1 MRWHLVSSCSAISRA
16 SPHTKLRPFQPL
28 LQRQSCRNQS
38 TTKGGSS
45 PDGSEEKPIDPKVS
59 DLGYTIRHDFAK
71 FREKYDTP
79 KSPIVLAH
87 GLMGFDEFRLV
98 GNLLP
103 GIKYWR
109 GITDAYQQNQ
119 IECITTAV
127 PTTGSIEERA
137 MALHEQI
144 KAKAAGKDVNIV
156 AHSMGGLDSRYL
168 ISKSYLSISEV
179 YPDTFPNTTQ
189 AKSNHKNTP
198 SDP

>member
-1 MRWHLVSSCSAISRA
+1 MRWHLIPPCNAISRA
-16 SPHTKLRPFQPL
+16 SHSKLRLFQPL

-45 PDGSEEKPIDPKVS
+45 PDGSEEKPVDPEVS
-59 DLGYTIRHDFAK
+59 ELGHIIEHDFAK

-87 GLMGFDEFRLV
+87 GLMGFDELRLV
-98 GNLLP
+98 GKLLP

-119 IECITTAV
+119 ISCYTTAV
-127 PTTGSIEERA
+127 PSTGSIEERA

-144 KAKAAGKDVNIV
+144 KAKATGKDVNIV

-168 ISKSYLSISEV
+168 ISKSSLLSS
-179 YPDTFPNTTQ
+179 
-189 AKSNHKNTP
+189 SL
-198 SDP
+198 S